1 MGVAGRAHLHHRS
14 TGLEGALSRSRLTIE
29 LDPAAAA
36 QGRAEREYRLQVGA
50 VPRARIVGH
59 ALLVVCV
66 ALHNRFILG
75 VFDPMAF
82 TRFAVGLMLYSLLV
96 WIAVAAAYRR
106 RPSPRL
112 SQLFL
117 LTDIVAWTF
126 VVYYSGGDRSWLFF
140 LMFVRAAD
148 LQLSGARD
156 VLIAGHFS
164 VLCYAAMLGWL
175 IGVEHRP
182 VAMGAAVA
190 KLVIIYAVNLYFLA
204 PARTAELRRGN
215 LVEAIRMARELLA
228 GRDAAVADLR
238 QNEEWYRGVFETV
251 NDPIMTSTLD
261 GRITAV
267 NRAFEQAVGY
277 TRDEIIGRHYSML
290 TTPAVADASAQRI
303 RRAAAGEALAPAEVI
318 GVAKSGEHLTFEVR
332 SAVIRD
338 HDGVPVGMVAIY
350 RDIRQRK
357 QTEEALERAKE
368 LAEDTSRAKSNF
380 LANMSHELRTPL
392 NSIIGFTKLLLRRL
406 DGDLSDRQDAYARS
420 VLNSSTHLL
429 TLINN
434 VLDLSRIEAGKLELS
449 VDEVDAA
456 SVVEECVESARSLA
470 SGKDL
475 TLETV
480 VPPDLPRLYADRL
493 KVKQVLLNLLSN
505 AVRFTPA
512 GRVTVQVAVVDEGM
526 RFAVSDTGPGLPAA
540 EVERLFEP
548 FHRAHTAGTRDVAGT
563 GLGLAISR
571 QFVDLHRGRIWVETR
586 EGEGATFAFV
596 LPLTPPA

>member
-1 MGVAGRAHLHHRS
+1 M
-14 TGLEGALSRSRLTIE
+14 
-29 LDPAAAA
+29 
-36 QGRAEREYRLQVGA
+36 QVGA

-59 ALLVVCV
+59 ALLIVSV

-75 VFDPMAF
+75 QFDPMAF
-82 TRFAVGLMLYSLLV
+82 TRFAVGLLLYSLLA
-96 WIAVAAAYRR
+96 WAVLRLAYRSH
-106 RPSPRL
+106 PGL
-112 SQLFL
+112 AALFL
-117 LTDIVAWTF
+117 VTDIIAWTF

-140 LMFVRAAD
+140 LMFIRAAD
-148 LQLSGARD
+148 LQLSGARP
-156 VLIAGHFS
+156 VLLAGHLS
-164 VLCYAAMLGWL
+164 VLCYAAMLAWL

-182 VAMGAAVA
+182 VALGAEIA
-190 KLVIIYAVNLYFLA
+190 KLVIIYAVNLYFLV
-204 PARTAELRRGN
+204 PARTAEFRRGQ

-238 QNEEWYRGVFETV
+238 QNEEWYRGVFETA

-261 GRITAV
+261 GHITSV

-277 TRDEIIGRHYSML
+277 TRDEVIGRHYSTL
-290 TTPAVADASAQRI
+290 TTPPVASASAERV
-303 RRAAAGEALAPAEVI
+303 RRAAAGDALAPTEVI

-332 SAVIRD
+332 SSVIRD
-338 HDGVPVGMVAIY
+338 HDGAPVGMVAIY

-368 LAEDTSRAKSNF
+368 LAEEASRAKSNF

-406 DGDLSDRQDAYARS
+406 DGALTARQDAYVRS

-434 VLDLSRIEAGKLELS
+434 VLDLSRIEAGKQELS
-449 VDEVDAA
+449 VDEVDAGA
-456 SVVEECVESARSLA
+456 LIEDCLELARSLA

-475 TLETV
+475 TLHAEV
-480 VPPDLPRLYADRL
+480 AAGLPRLYADRV

-512 GRVTVQVAVVDEGM
+512 GRVAVRVTTGEDGM
-526 RFAVSDTGPGLPAA
+526 RFSVSDTGPGIPAA

-548 FHRAHTAGTRDVAGT
+548 FHRALTAGTRDVGGT

-571 QFVDLHRGRIWVETR
+571 QFVELHRGRIWVESR
-586 EGEGATFAFV
+586 EGEGSTFVFV